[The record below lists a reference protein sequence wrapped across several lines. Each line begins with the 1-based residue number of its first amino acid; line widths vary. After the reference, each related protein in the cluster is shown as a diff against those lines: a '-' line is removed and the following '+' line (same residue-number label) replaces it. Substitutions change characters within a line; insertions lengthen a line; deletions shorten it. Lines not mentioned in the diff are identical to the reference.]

1 MQTNKNANK
10 KQMQI
15 NQRNAINKKKK
26 MQTNKK
32 QMQTNSKQ
40 TKMQTKNQTNAN
52 EQKCK
57 RTKCK

>member
-1 MQTNKNANK
+1 MQANKNANK

-15 NQRNAINKKKK
+15 NQRNAINKKK

-40 TKMQTKNQTNAN
+40 TKM
-52 EQKCK
+52 
-57 RTKCK
+57 